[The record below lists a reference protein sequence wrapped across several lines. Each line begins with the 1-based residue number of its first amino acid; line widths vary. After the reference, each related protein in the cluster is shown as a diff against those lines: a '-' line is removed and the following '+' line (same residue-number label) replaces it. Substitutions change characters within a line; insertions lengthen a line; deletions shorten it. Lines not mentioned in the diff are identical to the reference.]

1 MLEALSA
8 GSGSLQVDTLAS
20 MAHYPIAGPA
30 TTPPAPAAANRDN
43 LNSTSELMAI
53 VAIVRLN

>member
-8 GSGSLQVDTLAS
+8 GSGSLQVDALAS

-30 TTPPAPAAANRDN
+30 TTPAR
-43 LNSTSELMAI
+43 SSSS
-53 VAIVRLN
+53 R